1 MIHNGSMLLIIYM
14 LEPGFFHLHPTWAVM
29 IVTTGHQ
36 IRNENDLTGKIPTEV
51 GLLSSL
57 TFLSLGPNR
66 LTGKLPTEIGLLTSL
81 TDLRL
86 YFNTF
91 TGTLPTEIGLLTSL
105 NYLYLNDNIFTGTVP
120 ATIWPGLS
128 NAPLYSL
135 RLSNNA
141 FNGSVPQDF

>member
-1 MIHNGSMLLIIYM
+1 MITG
-14 LEPGFFHLHPTWAVM
+14 HLNFGH
-29 IVTTGHQ
+29 GDHQ
-36 IRNENDLTGKIPTEV
+36 IRNGNDLTGKIPTEL

-66 LTGKLPTEIGLLTSL
+66 LTGTLPTEIGLLTSL

-105 NYLYLNDNIFTGTVP
+105 TDL
-120 ATIWPGLS
+120 GLS
-128 NAPLYSL
+128 DNTFSL
-135 RLSNNA
+135 AHFPQRLDS
-141 FNGSVPQDF
+141 